1 MEQDMLGVLK
11 FLWSQL
17 TDWRTHVS
25 PGIGVMC
32 ILIGWAIYE
41 LKLWRQNK

>member
-17 TDWRTHVS
+17 TDWRTHVGYVG
-25 PGIGVMC
+25 GIKIPVV
-32 ILIGWAIYE
+32 AI
-41 LKLWRQNK
+41 N